1 MLQKSKMTAYA
12 TLLLIG
18 LFVFPYAENVTA
30 EELCYTATQL
40 SNINGERT
48 TKEQLRMEKS
58 TVACLRSEVKKKES
72 PPYYLEMR
80 KVIPMIFAFIALIPM
95 VIIL

>member
-1 MLQKSKMTAYA
+1 MLQKLKMTTYA

-18 LFVFPYAENVTA
+18 LFVFPYAVNVTA
-30 EELCYTATQL
+30 EELCYTDAQL
-40 SNINGERT
+40 SNTNGERT
-48 TKEQLRMEKS
+48 PKEQLSMEKS
-58 TVACLRSEVKKKES
+58 TLACLRSEVEKKES

-80 KVIPMIFAFIALIPM
+80 KVIPMIIAFISLIPM